1 MCLKMWRRANRY
13 NRNNKDLVG
22 KRSGAWPVL
31 RSSHK
36 KRVIQTHLKRTRPW
50 YTYLLSQPINVM
62 VNNMQSRCQVWNQ
75 NLYCHCSNKTLNI
88 EKWKC
93 NIVIRYLSVWTRE
106 TIVLFCDIKS
116 LRLCQTVPRVIV
128 CSLMIGQHLYTVR
141 IIATCCTW
149 HHFFVLS
156 CRCRHL

>member
-1 MCLKMWRRANRY
+1 M
-13 NRNNKDLVG
+13 
-22 KRSGAWPVL
+22 S
-31 RSSHK
+31 
-36 KRVIQTHLKRTRPW
+36 RPW
-50 YTYLLSQPINVM
+50 YTNLLSQPINVM
-62 VNNMQSRCQVWNQ
+62 VNNMQSRCQVRNQ

-93 NIVIRYLSVWTRE
+93 NIVIRYFSVWTRK

-116 LRLCQTVPRVIV
+116 VRLCQTVAYVIV

-149 HHFFVLS
+149 HHFFLYCHVDADIFKYASRKSLVAKLEVVKYFYWPEHIQS
-156 CRCRHL
+156 IKSNSKKSF

>member
-1 MCLKMWRRANRY
+1 MCLKLSRRANRY
-13 NRNNKDLVG
+13 NGNNKELVG

-31 RSSHK
+31 RSSCRKESFRHIW
-36 KRVIQTHLKRTRPW
+36 RELPQSRPW
-50 YTYLLSQPINVM
+50 YTNLLSQLINVM
-62 VNNMQSRCQVWNQ
+62 VNNIQSRCQVRNQ

-93 NIVIRYLSVWTRE
+93 NIGIRYLSVWTRE
-106 TIVLFCDIKS
+106 TIVLFCDINS
-116 LRLCQTVPRVIV
+116 VCLRQTVPCVIV
-128 CSLMIGQHLYTVR
+128 WIGQHLYTVR

-156 CRCRHL
+156 FRCRHL